1 MEAHPI
7 PQNVTSFQFRLI
19 GDMTLKQFGY
29 LASGVGVAYLMFVF
43 LATKLPLL
51 AWPIIIVSAGLGF
64 AFAFLPIGSRPL
76 DYWLTAF
83 LKAVYSPTKLT
94 WQKNGKIYSQNPI
107 FKARFSTFMAK
118 FTTPEPL
125 SSSTAAFPTSLKP
138 TTGLFNKITATTSP
152 TQSTIET
159 SQPTIIQA
167 GPKTDLPS
175 KENLAKTVDLAIKA
189 QHLQSQIVDQER
201 QLNQI
206 KSATMA
212 SPAGAPVNNQQ
223 IGVVMANLQNLI
235 TQASAIQKEI
245 DTVQGTPSSPA
256 STPSPIERQKV
267 KVTVVAPSAH
277 KQTQLTLTSFP
288 NVINGLVTD
297 SDNNTLEAVI
307 VVIYNKE
314 GLPMR
319 ALKTNKLG
327 QFTGSTPLP
336 NGTYTIEMEKEGYTF
351 DVLQIELTG
360 EVMLPI
366 KIAAKKT
373 AVS

>member
-7 PQNVTSFQFRLI
+7 PQNVTSFQFHLI
-19 GDMTLKQFGY
+19 GDMTLKQFAY
-29 LASGVGVAYLMFVF
+29 LASGVGVAYVMFVF

-51 AWPIIIVSAGLGF
+51 AWPIIIVSSGLGF

-83 LKAVYSPTKLT
+83 LKAIYSPTKLT
-94 WQKNGKIYSQNPI
+94 WQKNGKAYSQNPI
-107 FKARFSTFMAK
+107 FQTRLTTFIAK

-125 SSSTAAFPTSLKP
+125 ATSTAAFPTILPPSRP
-138 TTGLFNKITATTSP
+138 TT
-152 TQSTIET
+152 
-159 SQPTIIQA
+159 QPSIIQA
-167 GPKTDLPS
+167 APKTDLPS
-175 KENLAKTVDLAIKA
+175 QEDLVKTVNLAIKA
-189 QHLQSQIVDQER
+189 QHLQNQIVEQER

-206 KSATMA
+206 KSAVVTNA
-212 SPAGAPVNNQQ
+212 AVTSDNPQ
-223 IGVVMANLQNLI
+223 IGTVMANLQNLI
-235 TQASAIQKEI
+235 SQASAIQKQM
-245 DTVQGTPSSPA
+245 DTVQGPPATVPALTPQPV
-256 STPSPIERQKV
+256 ERQKV

-297 SDNNTLEAVI
+297 SGNNTLEAVI

-336 NGTYTIEMEKEGYTF
+336 NGTYTIEMEKEGYAF
-351 DVLQIELTG
+351 DVLQIELAG
-360 EVMLPI
+360 EVMLPL
-366 KIAAKKT
+366 KIAAKK
-373 AVS
+373 AAAS